1 MTGFLGTL
9 IWALVALAQF
19 FVALCIRAI
28 LGVLWFFW
36 PIVVVGCLIAT
47 AESAQAGWMSWL
59 WGSSDTGKLERSL
72 DIAEKAAK
80 VASQAAEA
88 QAEQAAEQARQNT
101 SLAETLSQ
109 LSTERTN
116 LADHLHELTTL
127 GIQDSQWAAALHAL
141 GPILV
146 CVTVLVVAALALWLT
161 NRPGDEPH
169 ADLAETLDLLMDEVS
184 EHVADQHSLHAPRL
198 ASLRLG
204 HRREP
209 ALVGYEGDG
218 SAEHDP
224 NEPDEGPMPF

>member
-19 FVALCIRAI
+19 FVALLIRAI

-59 WGSSDTGKLERSL
+59 WGSSDNRKLERSL

-109 LSTERTN
+109 LSSERSN

-184 EHVADQHSLHAPRL
+184 EHVADQHSLHAPRQ

-204 HRREP
+204 HRREQ

>member
-1 MTGFLGTL
+1 
-9 IWALVALAQF
+9 
-19 FVALCIRAI
+19 
-28 LGVLWFFW
+28 
-36 PIVVVGCLIAT
+36 
-47 AESAQAGWMSWL
+47 
-59 WGSSDTGKLERSL
+59 L

-80 VASQAAEA
+80 VATQAAEA

-109 LSTERTN
+109 LSTERTT

-141 GPILV
+141 GAILV

-184 EHVADQHSLHAPRL
+184 EHVADQHGLSAP
-198 ASLRLG
+198 RLG

-218 SAEHDP
+218 SAERDP